1 MSIKTVPTCND
12 CNEEL
17 TNFEI
22 FLERKYPRGRGY
34 FVCSKCQKV
43 RDKKII
49 KELADS
55 LSDLSLYDYPKTIAK
70 YKKEEEES
78 NLKDF
83 EEDLTRGG
91 TLKWN

>member
-12 CNEEL
+12 CNEEM
-17 TNFEI
+17 TNFEL

-43 RDKKII
+43 RDKKTI

-55 LSDLSLYDYPKTIAK
+55 ISDLSFYDYPKTIFFLITWK
-70 YKKEEEES
+70 
-78 NLKDF
+78 LKNVYYSVIQKC
-83 EEDLTRGG
+83 LRSSRV
-91 TLKWN
+91 

>member
-1 MSIKTVPTCND
+1 MSIKIVPTCND
-12 CNEEL
+12 CNEEM
-17 TNFEI
+17 TNFEL

-55 LSDLSLYDYPKTIAK
+55 ISDLSFYDYPKTIAK
-70 YKKEEEES
+70 YKKQEEEERKEK
-78 NLKDF
+78 NEID
-83 EEDLTRGG
+83 
-91 TLKWN
+91 

>member
-1 MSIKTVPTCND
+1 MTIQTIPTCND

-22 FLERKYPRGRGY
+22 FLERKYPRNRGY
-34 FVCSKCQKV
+34 YVCSKCEKV

-55 LSDLSLYDYPKTIAK
+55 FSDLSFYDF
-70 YKKEEEES
+70 KK
-78 NLKDF
+78 K
-83 EEDLTRGG
+83 
-91 TLKWN
+91 

>member
-1 MSIKTVPTCND
+1 MDTQNHSKRNGTEKSNTLMTIQTIPTCND

-22 FLERKYPRGRGY
+22 FLERKYPRNRGY
-34 FVCSKCQKV
+34 YVCSKCQEV

-55 LSDLSLYDYPKTIAK
+55 FSDLSFYDF
-70 YKKEEEES
+70 KK
-78 NLKDF
+78 K
-83 EEDLTRGG
+83 
-91 TLKWN
+91 